1 MPCNIY
7 AYDQPKTLENKVLLA
22 SCCRGTQFCPLMCSM
37 PEYPQHDFNKG
48 ENLSTQKH
56 VFMNYANAT
65 VPHGVHFVLLSLHIQ
80 IEIELFVI
88 RMATLVAQEN
98 NQPKNRVRR
107 CQQKIKSIL
116 KSQIIYPS
124 NGSKNWLRILSMKLR
139 SCSLS
144 WRGRVILLARPF
156 QKPCSWGLSLQILQ
170 FYGLVRNK
178 QTFIKYVLPLHH
190 FMYLLIE
197 LSSSSTH
204 QKPKVYIVLDI
215 CVPIL
220 ITHHAMVG

>member
-65 VPHGVHFVLLSLHIQ
+65 VPKEVHFVLLSLHVQ

-88 RMATLVAQEN
+88 RMATLVSTSL
-98 NQPKNRVRR
+98 KTGCR
-107 CQQKIKSIL
+107 QKIK
-116 KSQIIYPS
+116 KMPTE
-124 NGSKNWLRILSMKLR
+124 N
-139 SCSLS
+139 
-144 WRGRVILLARPF
+144 
-156 QKPCSWGLSLQILQ
+156 QK
-170 FYGLVRNK
+170 Y
-178 QTFIKYVLPLHH
+178 IKISDNTS
-190 FMYLLIE
+190 F
-197 LSSSSTH
+197 
-204 QKPKVYIVLDI
+204 
-215 CVPIL
+215 
-220 ITHHAMVG
+220 